1 MTSSCRSSLL
11 PLGQFAQAGFVN
23 SPAGRKAG
31 LLGTA
36 FGFGPDDPRLYVDV
50 RVDVCV
56 DGCVDVW
63 SLCVDLCV
71 DGCVDVWSLCVDL
84 YVDLCVDVWSLC
96 VDVWS
101 LCVDVSV
108 DGCVDVWSLCVD
120 LYVDLCVDVCLL
132 SRRFGVAFS
141 LIRFGVPHEINEAHQ
156 KKYQLFEKT

>member
-11 PLGQFAQAGFVN
+11 PLGKFAQAGFVN

-50 RVDVCV
+50 RVDVC
-56 DGCVDVW
+56 
-63 SLCVDLCV
+63 
-71 DGCVDVWSLCVDL
+71 
-84 YVDLCVDVWSLC
+84 
-96 VDVWS
+96 
-101 LCVDVSV
+101 V